1 MERPILGLPI
11 VLSDAGP
18 AFFFPPWATL
28 IVDLDLIDRLVSM
41 SFRQYRYRH
50 PHSPLRRANPI
61 AILKVVLP
69 VLHMIQHHKHV
80 RLPNLVE
87 KPQPRQVF
95 RLMDS
100 YNHTAPSTCPR
111 SSLYSVTDR
120 LASAG
125 KRFQTELLNEV

>member
-18 AFFFPPWATL
+18 AFFFPPRATL

-41 SFRQYRYRH
+41 SFRKYRYRH
-50 PHSPLRRANPI
+50 PHSPFRRANPI

-80 RLPNLVE
+80 RLLDLVE
-87 KPQPRQVF
+87 ESKPGKVF
-95 RLMDS
+95 RLMDRDD
-100 YNHTAPSTCPR
+100 HARVQRRTAS
-111 SSLYSVTDR
+111 R
-120 LASAG
+120 LASVPLP
-125 KRFQTELLNEV
+125 TS